1 MLSCLLRCA
10 PVLSVAWFVAAP
22 AWGQAGSAQPPDFR
36 EAVQAATKLPRIRS
50 LLVSRR
56 GDLILERYF
65 HGARATTHANVKS
78 VSKSVI
84 SALTG
89 IAIAR
94 GLLPGVDAPIAPYFP
109 ELARPNVDPRKR
121 KITIEDLLTMR
132 SGLQSTSG
140 PYYGAWVRSPN
151 WVRYVLERPL
161 IAAPGERVEYST
173 GNTHLLSAILTKV
186 TGKSTWAFAQEALGK
201 PLGITLAQ
209 WTRDPQGIYF
219 GGNEMSMTPRQMIR
233 FGELY
238 ANRGVAGGKQVVP
251 ASWIDA
257 SFIPRGRS
265 SISEQ
270 LYGYG
275 WWIGMMA
282 DTPVYFAWGS
292 GGQYIFVIPS
302 LDLVVATTSTV
313 GGGDGYH
320 RQHQA
325 VYDLVERFIVQ
336 PVAFSLRAGNF

>member
-1 MLSCLLRCA
+1 
-10 PVLSVAWFVAAP
+10 
-22 AWGQAGSAQPPDFR
+22 
-36 EAVQAATKLPRIRS
+36 
-50 LLVSRR
+50 
-56 GDLILERYF
+56 
-65 HGARATTHANVKS
+65 
-78 VSKSVI
+78 
-84 SALTG
+84 
-89 IAIAR
+89 
-94 GLLPGVDAPIAPYFP
+94 
-109 ELARPNVDPRKR
+109 
-121 KITIEDLLTMR
+121 
-132 SGLQSTSG
+132 
-140 PYYGAWVRSPN
+140 
-151 WVRYVLERPL
+151 
-161 IAAPGERVEYST
+161 
-173 GNTHLLSAILTKV
+173 
-186 TGKSTWAFAQEALGK
+186 WAFAQEALGK